1 MGKFLHEL
9 QRRNVFR
16 VAAAFL
22 VVGWLVLQ
30 VVAAI
35 ESAAGLPDWA
45 DGITLIVLITAFPVV
60 IFVSWAFELT
70 PEGIKLTESER
81 GESEAAVRVMDYV
94 MFAAIIIFGGLIGW
108 QQFSRAFPEDTAP
121 ETGDTVAVVSAEPEA
136 TPETTGAA
144 EAGTEIASS
153 PPDSLTVAV
162 LPFLAMSSDED
173 DGYFADGLT
182 EEILNSLAAVPDL
195 RVTSRTSAFQFR
207 GRDLPSIP
215 VIADSLGVAHV
226 LEGSVR
232 RSGEQVRVTA
242 QLIRATDDT
251 HLWSQTYDRS
261 LDNVFQIQEDIA
273 VNVAA
278 VLEVV
283 LSDAN
288 RRQMQNSGTRNI
300 DAFIAF
306 QRGKELWDRAHE
318 EDETDDLLREAD
330 VYFTRATELAP
341 DFSDAYLMQSDW
353 YAHQLA
359 EPEGEADEAQLTAA
373 RNRQAELLQ
382 LAYDTAHTENRRAIV
397 QANQMLFS
405 GDWFFAREV
414 MEDVFISEECAND
427 NWMQDFAILYDNLDH
442 RLSYAERQVRC
453 DPLNPAM
460 RLLYGNTLLNR
471 GEYEQA
477 LDWAGDM
484 AEREMTY
491 EAEVV
496 RFDALLALGRFDEA
510 EAMLEEH
517 WDWERI
523 RLAAMRGEESAREII
538 MPFVTDAEEDWFTLA
553 LYALM
558 GERDE
563 ANRIAGQLD
572 AKAYGSIDLISSI
585 ELCRCGAPF
594 DLEAT
599 PEFARR
605 LAAGSFPWP
614 PQGDIGFPASAAS
627 D

>member
-1 MGKFLHEL
+1 M
-9 QRRNVFR
+9 
-16 VAAAFL
+16 
-22 VVGWLVLQ
+22 
-30 VVAAI
+30 
-35 ESAAGLPDWA
+35 
-45 DGITLIVLITAFPVV
+45 LITAFPVV

-70 PEGIKLTESER
+70 PEGIKLTESEQ
-81 GESEAAVRVMDYV
+81 GENEAAVRVMDYV

-108 QQFSRAFPEDTAP
+108 QQFSRAFPGDSAP
-121 ETGDTVAVVSAEPEA
+121 ATGDTVAVVSAEPEA
-136 TPETTGAA
+136 AIETAGAE

-318 EDETDDLLREAD
+318 EEETDDLLREAD
-330 VYFTRATELAP
+330 AYFTRATELAP

-353 YAHQLA
+353 FAHQLA
-359 EPEGEADEAQLTAA
+359 EPEGEVDEETLAAA
-373 RNRQAELLQ
+373 RTRQAELLQ
-382 LAYDTAHTENRRAIV
+382 LAYDTAHTETRRAIV

-427 NWMQDFAILYDNLDH
+427 NWMQDFAILYDNLEH
-442 RLSYAERQVRC
+442 RQAYAERQVRC

-523 RLAAMRGEESAREII
+523 RLAAMRGEDSAREII
-538 MPFVTDAEEDWFTLA
+538 VPFVTDAEEDWFTLA

-572 AKAYGSIDLISSI
+572 AKPYGAIDLISSI

-614 PQGDIGFPASAAS
+614 PQGDIGFPASTAS